1 MMHLEPSKRI
11 TVKGALA
18 HPFFSE
24 FHDNQNGFQDEEME
38 AHAYHWNVKQ
48 EKIQFL
54 KENIF
59 KNKPFWHVFC

>member
-38 AHAYHWNVKQ
+38 AHAYHWNVK
-48 EKIQFL
+48 EKEI
-54 KENIF
+54 
-59 KNKPFWHVFC
+59 